1 MSDSITVTIQ
11 SEYIPWVYVGII
23 RTTENFTSKK
33 NLGFTMSSAKVT
45 YF

>member
-11 SEYIPWVYVGII
+11 SEYITWVYVQII
-23 RTTENFTSKK
+23 RTTENVTLKK
-33 NLGFTMSSAKVT
+33 IGFTMSSAKVT